1 MLNIVICE
9 DDNIQRSTIEKFIK
23 NSIAKNDYSFRIKL
37 STANPEDV
45 LKNIGSGDIYFLD
58 VDLNNKINGFKLAE
72 KIRDI
77 DSLGYIIFITTHS
90 ELTYLTFKYR
100 VEAMDFILKDNVNE
114 IDFRI
119 NECLSHIHKHI
130 NKEKSDVKTLTL
142 TLDDRIIKI
151 LLNDIVFIETSTNS
165 HKIIIHE
172 SNRKTEIFTTLKEIS
187 KNLDDRFYRCH
198 RAYIVNKNRIK
209 EINKINRI
217 VYMDN
222 GAECLASFRL
232 IKGLYE

>member
-77 DSLGYIIFITTHS
+77 DSLG
-90 ELTYLTFKYR
+90 
-100 VEAMDFILKDNVNE
+100 
-114 IDFRI
+114 
-119 NECLSHIHKHI
+119 
-130 NKEKSDVKTLTL
+130 
-142 TLDDRIIKI
+142 
-151 LLNDIVFIETSTNS
+151 
-165 HKIIIHE
+165 
-172 SNRKTEIFTTLKEIS
+172 
-187 KNLDDRFYRCH
+187 
-198 RAYIVNKNRIK
+198 
-209 EINKINRI
+209 
-217 VYMDN
+217 
-222 GAECLASFRL
+222 
-232 IKGLYE
+232 

>member
-151 LLNDIVFIETSTNS
+151 LLKDIVFIETSTNS

-172 SNRKTEIFTTLKEIS
+172 SNRKLKY
-187 KNLDDRFYRCH
+187 L
-198 RAYIVNKNRIK
+198 
-209 EINKINRI
+209 
-217 VYMDN
+217 
-222 GAECLASFRL
+222 LP
-232 IKGLYE
+232 